1 MTRREVSFTIQT
13 ADGPKTVTILSAVSV
28 DDVTR
33 VALGSY
39 VRSVREGGTY
49 ETPFSRGIR
58 DLLVQ
63 TRVSQ
68 RSS

>member
-1 MTRREVSFTIQT
+1 MERREVSFTIQT

-33 VALGSY
+33 VAVGSY
-39 VRSVREGGTY
+39 VQEARGGAEY
-49 ETPFSRGIR
+49 ESPFTRGIR
-58 DLLVQ
+58 DMLVRV
-63 TRVSQ
+63 RVSQ

>member
-1 MTRREVSFTIQT
+1 MDRREVSFTIQT
-13 ADGPKTVTILSAVSV
+13 EDGPKTVTVLSAISV

-39 VRSVREGGTY
+39 VHGVRNGAEYT
-49 ETPFSRGIR
+49 TPFTRDIR
-58 DLLVQ
+58 DLLVR
-63 TRVSQ
+63 TRVAQ

>member
-1 MTRREVSFTIQT
+1 MSRREVSFTIQT
-13 ADGPKTVTILSAVSV
+13 EDGPKTVTVLSAVSV

-39 VRSVREGGTY
+39 VRSVRDGTEY
-49 ETPFSRGIR
+49 ATPFSRGIR
-58 DLLVQ
+58 DLLVR
-63 TRVSQ
+63 TRISQ